1 MSAAARWMHSSGLE
15 AQRLTP
21 VPVVQPYD
29 LTTPAA
35 TALRATAPTSSN
47 CVAATPARAV
57 AALPA
62 TLSYA
67 ASATA
72 VAATPVPPEAGRR
85 AASPSVAARHFP
97 HGLAYSAT
105 SGFGVVGGGS
115 AGGPAGPG
123 GPGGAGELVE
133 ELGGIPLGRPPSRAA
148 RDSRRSG
155 TPPPRSPP
163 RGTSPG
169 NSSAPSPPML
179 AAAGALGSA
188 AAVPPPPARFTA
200 LSAAPRALPSPDPL
214 RFSSRLG
221 AGFGGGGGD
230 GLEASAAAILDAALA
245 SAHNSNGGRSSAL
258 VTKAGA
264 VWEVPPALAD
274 AGIAAISDDFQ
285 SLMQPHQQRVAMR
298 RWQQRAEQGLA
309 DLELRKA
316 ARALGS
322 RLVRART
329 LRRWSALR
337 LAKQQTEIRELHQ
350 VAEWH
355 LHTLLGAGAMPGAMP
370 GGRRDPVTATKRLVN
385 RWAHSLLTKAITA
398 WREWTKE
405 ERIDHI
411 SPELLER
418 AGAFHTRMAFRHAW
432 LLWDASYATHL
443 AQLRVGTRWRSS
455 HTAAA
460 WVVWREWVVYRRA
473 VEGLFHDGR
482 MLPGADLLKRWRRK
496 RGEMSH
502 RRRAAE
508 HTWARTRARWLRV
521 GMQSIKDAYIENA
534 GTGAI
539 SRAAL
544 SFQQKGPRMRATF
557 HTWKER
563 TRHAIGFLAPMRAAV
578 GRWHRQVLA
587 FSFDRLAA
595 LASNSQVMRRTL
607 GALGNRR
614 LFGAFGAWV
623 ELWKSACE
631 DGAKMRSAI
640 GRMAHTGTAYAFFA
654 LKGNCER
661 CRRNQRLKRTANEA
675 AAPAKRMRRVLDL
688 WTGRG
693 RLRRGGLR
701 VAQIFANGQISRAWR
716 QWRGFASQRAAAQA
730 TALRF
735 LNRELF
741 TSFETWRSTLA
752 ALAEGLAALRVC
764 VTAMMRRKLV
774 RGWRAWLET
783 AVEGREAQAISRKVA
798 GKFKNRAASAAWES
812 WRECV
817 RERLAR
823 RGAAASLVNV
833 AAKWALLQWHGTVS
847 EHLEQLVTMRGAIE
861 RIRKQG
867 KSRGF
872 ERWRE
877 HTDEALEKA
886 TAVHAFACKAAQL
899 FRHAK
904 LAAALRTWQS
914 AAREASVAFGML
926 NTAAESLQP
935 LRAPLTQWK
944 ETYLEQVRFR
954 SGALK
959 AFGKWAG
966 GLRGRWVEWMA
977 FREAVK
983 MEKMRMQTCGRLWRN
998 KEVAALTHA
1007 FETLSTYATDMAK
1020 LQRAVHLL
1028 KGSKLLK
1035 CFRIWR
1041 VDTKRVRAGNMLKNS
1056 AVHSRLGRGFVT
1068 LYKAYKASLVRYQQG
1083 RWLTAKAH
1091 VLKAKMFE
1099 ALGAWKHL
1107 LVERAAA
1114 AEQREVAEAAHV
1126 LGALRCL
1133 SRRAANRLNGEV
1145 RATRADGLWRLMALR
1160 RPLARMLALGAPGG
1174 EWQLRTV
1181 AYAAAVQNTSRKAYA
1196 TWQLHNYRV
1205 LCVRTAKHHLACV
1218 TLRKHLRA
1226 LGVVAA
1232 EAARKRTA
1240 HRRMV
1245 QQRVERRLLSMIF
1258 GAWRR
1263 GARLKI
1269 LSFPSHL
1276 LHVAQAWG
1284 AGPEHWRLIE
1294 LREAERR
1301 SAHSMAHHAAAMEQ
1315 ARLDAQ
1321 RLRLELVRHNVE
1333 DELHRLHPGGWAPG
1347 GRTMGAPLP
1356 PHTAAQAAAAHAAAA
1371 YAGAAPPPAA
1381 GSYHPP
1387 AAAIGLGSGAF
1398 GASSL
1403 YGGGGGLGSLNSS
1416 AYGRGISAYGGGGAF
1431 GVGGP
1436 LGGIAS
1442 GAGGADSGRLAAALG
1457 RAFPDGATLVAAQ
1470 NSSLPPSLA
1479 AMQSQHARA
1488 LASASAGGWAEGLS
1502 AALEGGQR
1510 AHLLSQPAATR
1521 GAPQGVAGGARGARG
1536 AGSAGSATAA
1546 AAAEAAALLQLRAEL
1561 TPPALTAARAR
1572 PPQPSDAAVMYRTL
1586 AEYGFG
1592 GGGGG
1597 GGGAAGAAAAA
1608 GSGMYGRPPLGAM
1621 PSQAGYAAAH
1631 SNASHSHSQAALSN
1645 ASALSNAVA
1654 TRAAAALQRA
1664 ATSSGSAVG
1673 APAANLLDQLGGLRA
1688 GSYLD
1693 GITAWASES
1702 IEDVRL
1708 AHPQGG
1714 AQ

>member
-1 MSAAARWMHSSGLE
+1 
-15 AQRLTP
+15 
-21 VPVVQPYD
+21 
-29 LTTPAA
+29 
-35 TALRATAPTSSN
+35 
-47 CVAATPARAV
+47 
-57 AALPA
+57 
-62 TLSYA
+62 
-67 ASATA
+67 
-72 VAATPVPPEAGRR
+72 
-85 AASPSVAARHFP
+85 
-97 HGLAYSAT
+97 
-105 SGFGVVGGGS
+105 
-115 AGGPAGPG
+115 
-123 GPGGAGELVE
+123 
-133 ELGGIPLGRPPSRAA
+133 
-148 RDSRRSG
+148 
-155 TPPPRSPP
+155 
-163 RGTSPG
+163 
-169 NSSAPSPPML
+169 ML

-221 AGFGGGGGD
+221 AGFGGGVGD

-298 RWQQRAEQGLA
+298 RWQQRAEQRLA

-405 ERIDHI
+405 ERIDYI

-614 LFGAFGAWV
+614 LFGAFSAWV
-623 ELWKSACE
+623 ELWRSACE

-661 CRRNQRLKRTANEA
+661 CRRNKRLKRTANEA

-1321 RLRLELVRHNVE
+1321 RLRLEL
-1333 DELHRLHPGGWAPG
+1333 
-1347 GRTMGAPLP
+1347 
-1356 PHTAAQAAAAHAAAA
+1356 
-1371 YAGAAPPPAA
+1371 
-1381 GSYHPP
+1381 
-1387 AAAIGLGSGAF
+1387 
-1398 GASSL
+1398 
-1403 YGGGGGLGSLNSS
+1403 
-1416 AYGRGISAYGGGGAF
+1416 
-1431 GVGGP
+1431 
-1436 LGGIAS
+1436 
-1442 GAGGADSGRLAAALG
+1442 
-1457 RAFPDGATLVAAQ
+1457 
-1470 NSSLPPSLA
+1470 
-1479 AMQSQHARA
+1479 
-1488 LASASAGGWAEGLS
+1488 
-1502 AALEGGQR
+1502 
-1510 AHLLSQPAATR
+1510 
-1521 GAPQGVAGGARGARG
+1521 
-1536 AGSAGSATAA
+1536 
-1546 AAAEAAALLQLRAEL
+1546 
-1561 TPPALTAARAR
+1561 
-1572 PPQPSDAAVMYRTL
+1572 
-1586 AEYGFG
+1586 
-1592 GGGGG
+1592 
-1597 GGGAAGAAAAA
+1597 
-1608 GSGMYGRPPLGAM
+1608 
-1621 PSQAGYAAAH
+1621 
-1631 SNASHSHSQAALSN
+1631 AALSN

>member
-1 MSAAARWMHSSGLE
+1 MSAAARWMQASGLE

-35 TALRATAPTSSN
+35 TALRATAPTSSY

-57 AALPA
+57 AARPA
-62 TLSYA
+62 TASCA

-72 VAATPVPPEAGRR
+72 IAATPVPSEGSRR

-115 AGGPAGPG
+115 AGGLAGPG
-123 GPGGAGELVE
+123 VPSGAGELVE
-133 ELGGIPLGRPPSRAA
+133 ELGGIPLGGIPLGRPPSRAA

-155 TPPPRSPP
+155 TPPPRSPT

-169 NSSAPSPPML
+169 ISTAPSPPML
-179 AAAGALGSA
+179 AAAGAAAGAEGSA
-188 AAVPPPPARFTA
+188 AAVPPPPARFSA
-200 LSAAPRALPSPDPL
+200 LSTAPRAQPSPDPL

-221 AGFGGGGGD
+221 AGFGGGSGD

-258 VTKAGA
+258 AIKAGA
-264 VWEVPPALAD
+264 IGEVPPALAD
-274 AGIAAISDDFQ
+274 AGIAAIYDDFQ
-285 SLMQPHQQRVAMR
+285 SMMQPHQQRVAMR
-298 RWQQRAEQGLA
+298 RWQQFAEQGLA

-355 LHTLLGAGAMPGAMP
+355 LNTLLGAGAMPSG
-370 GGRRDPVTATKRLVN
+370 GSGRRDPVTATKRLVN

-398 WREWTKE
+398 WREWTKQ

-418 AGAFHTRMAFRHAW
+418 AGAFHKRMTFRHAW
-432 LLWDASYATHL
+432 LVWDASYATHL

-473 VEGLFHDGR
+473 VEGLFHEAR

-521 GMQSIKDAYIENA
+521 GMQSIKDAYIEHA

-539 SRAAL
+539 ARAAL
-544 SFQQKGPRMRATF
+544 SFQQKGPRMRSTF
-557 HTWKER
+557 HLWKER

-595 LASNSQVMRRTL
+595 LASNSQVVRRTL

-623 ELWKSACE
+623 ELWNMACE

-693 RLRRGGLR
+693 RLRRGGLQ

-716 QWRGFASQRAAAQA
+716 QWRGFASQRAAAQV

-752 ALAEGLAALRVC
+752 ALAEALAALRVC

-783 AVEGREAQAISRKVA
+783 AAEGREAQAMSRKVA

-812 WRECV
+812 WLECV

-823 RGAAASLVNV
+823 RSAASSLVNV

-847 EHLEQLVTMRGAIE
+847 EHLEKLVTMRGAIE

-886 TAVHAFACKAAQL
+886 TAVHACACKAAQL

-904 LAAALRTWQS
+904 LAASLRTWQS

-944 ETYLEQVRFR
+944 ETYLEQARFR

-977 FREAVK
+977 FREAIK
-983 MEKMRMQTCGRLWRN
+983 MEKMRMQTCGRIWRD
-998 KEVAALTHA
+998 KEATALTHA

-1091 VLKAKMFE
+1091 VLKSKMFE

-1160 RPLARMLALGAPGG
+1160 RPLARMVALGAPGG

-1245 QQRVERRLLSMIF
+1245 QLRVERRLLAMIF

-1347 GRTMGAPLP
+1347 GRPMGAPLP
-1356 PHTAAQAAAAHAAAA
+1356 PHTAAQAAATHAAAA

-1381 GSYHPP
+1381 ESYPP
-1387 AAAIGLGSGAF
+1387 VAAIGLGSGAF
-1398 GASSL
+1398 GAGSL
-1403 YGGGGGLGSLNSS
+1403 YGGGGGLGSLYSS
-1416 AYGRGISAYGGGGAF
+1416 AYGRGLGSCALGG
-1431 GVGGP
+1431 
-1436 LGGIAS
+1436 GGIAS
-1442 GAGGADSGRLAAALG
+1442 GAGGADGGRLAAALG
-1457 RAFPDGATLVAAQ
+1457 RAFPDGTTLVAAQ

-1479 AMQSQHARA
+1479 AMHSQHARA
-1488 LASASAGGWAEGLS
+1488 LASASAGGWAGGL
-1502 AALEGGQR
+1502 AATLDGGQR

-1521 GAPQGVAGGARGARG
+1521 SAPEGVSGGARGARGAGSAGSIHSQFTG

-1546 AAAEAAALLQLRAEL
+1546 AAAEAAALMQLRAEL
-1561 TPPALTAARAR
+1561 TPSALTAARAR
-1572 PPQPSDAAVMYRTL
+1572 PPQPSDAAAMYRTL

-1597 GGGAAGAAAAA
+1597 GAAAAAAAA
-1608 GSGMYGRPPLGAM
+1608 GGGMYGRPPLGAM
-1621 PSQAGYAAAH
+1621 PSQAGHA
-1631 SNASHSHSQAALSN
+1631 AALSN

-1714 AQ
+1714 AH